1 MKRKYLLPII
11 CLLLTGCATST
22 SSIASSSKESHNS
35 TNHNTTEISSE
46 SSKST
51 TVITSEEEEENSESS
66 ILNSSSTITN
76 SLPNTSEIFSSS
88 SSTTNSSSESSSS
101 NTTDVVVPPI
111 KDTDIYKNPRTFPK
125 YDYTFSNTNK
135 LEGTMQN
142 ASLSAFDCQGYANGV
157 TGGGNLKE
165 SDKDY
170 IKVSTAKELLQALG
184 RKNYN
189 DKNDTTFATRPT
201 VIEVLNDIDL
211 GWNLLDSEV
220 QGYSDIIKANAPS
233 THPTLKRT
241 GVSLVYIT
249 GRQNLTIFSK
259 NGAKLS
265 HACFQIRGY
274 GSEKRECKNVM
285 IRNLCFDGIWEW
297 DDSGKYDNNDWDQF
311 TIRGD
316 AASVNHI
323 WIDHCTFKKTYD
335 GTIDLK
341 YGATDI
347 TISWCSFLPYTSQD
361 QEFMEM
367 MNYLEN
373 NRSSFPNYNAARN
386 SGASFEDMIDY
397 ASINKKVHLI
407 GHSDDNPGDENIR
420 VNYCNNYYLDCVERL
435 PRLRLGNAHVFN
447 NIYDASET
455 EALKMKVRSL
465 SSWPKALGFSE
476 NGSQGTNKG
485 HLLMENC
492 YINGIN
498 TPLRNNMKKVDDKYV
513 GSVEALYT
521 YYTCQNISRSWDY
534 SKITNTD
541 VSFQGRYTF
550 KGDSVNNE
558 QENLLRPFPMLPK
571 SFNTHEFKQN
581 LNYEYTLYDPET
593 LYITQNN
600 KVGANAIKFSTEQWL
615 KSTYGNEVVDN
626 LVLPTNGVKG
636 STTNLNKNRA

>member
-1 MKRKYLLPII
+1 MKRKYLLSIA
-11 CLLLTGCATST
+11 CLLLAGCATST
-22 SSIASSSKESHNS
+22 SSVTTSSSNEN
-35 TNHNTTEISSE
+35 NNTTNQITNEETSE
-46 SSKST
+46 ST
-51 TVITSEEEEENSESS
+51 QVITNEESTQVTISKE
-66 ILNSSSTITN
+66 NSSSDSSSIKTSDNVTSNTSSIN
-76 SLPNTSEIFSSS
+76 SLSS
-88 SSTTNSSSESSSS
+88 SSSESSSS
-101 NTTDVVVPPI
+101 LKSSSSQSSSSSTEVIVPPI
-111 KDTDIYKNPRTFPK
+111 ENEDVLKNPRTFPK
-125 YDYTFSNTNK
+125 YNYTFTNANK
-135 LEGTMQN
+135 LEGTIQN
-142 ASLSAFDCQGYANGV
+142 ASLSAFSCEGYASSV
-157 TGGGNLKE
+157 TGGGILKE
-165 SDKDY
+165 SDENY
-170 IKVSTAKELLQALG
+170 IKVSTAKEFLQALG

-189 DKNDTTFATRPT
+189 DKKDTAFATRPT

-220 QGYSDIIKANAPS
+220 QGYSDVIQAKAPS

-274 GSEKRECKNVM
+274 GSENRECKNIM
-285 IRNLCFDGIWEW
+285 IRNLRFEGIWEW

-316 AASVNHI
+316 AASVHHI

-347 TISWCSFLPYTSQD
+347 TISWCSFLPYNSQD
-361 QEFMEM
+361 KEFMEM

-386 SGASFEDMIDY
+386 SGATFEDMIDY

-455 EALKMKVRSL
+455 EVLKMKVRSL

-513 GSVEALYT
+513 GCVEALYT
-521 YYTCQNISRSWDY
+521 YYTCQNISRS
-534 SKITNTD
+534 
-541 VSFQGRYTF
+541 
-550 KGDSVNNE
+550 
-558 QENLLRPFPMLPK
+558 
-571 SFNTHEFKQN
+571 
-581 LNYEYTLYDPET
+581 
-593 LYITQNN
+593 
-600 KVGANAIKFSTEQWL
+600 
-615 KSTYGNEVVDN
+615 
-626 LVLPTNGVKG
+626 
-636 STTNLNKNRA
+636 